1 MGTGTSLRLFF
12 FKVREEAQIPI
23 ALTSNKKNSKENN
36 SCMSGNVNIN
46 GMHCSP
52 KLSITWKA
60 EGLIF
65 FFCDPNTHKVYPK
78 ACLGGMLE
86 DKEPR

>member
-1 MGTGTSLRLFF
+1 MGTETSLWLLF
-12 FKVREEAQIPI
+12 FKVHEEVQIPV

-36 SCMSGNVNIN
+36 SCTSWNVNIN

-78 ACLGGMLE
+78 ACLDGTLE
-86 DKEPR
+86 DKELG